1 MDNDSNKYKGC
12 LVGLAIGDCLG
23 APFEFKSP
31 ENLQVYFANHEL
43 DMIDFSMFNETFPA
57 GYYTDDTSMMICLAE
72 SLVEKGYDIKDQF
85 ARYQKWLLEGYAT
98 PYGKDSYGVGQQ
110 TFKSLRSPLLEL
122 EAMNGFNHKAGGN
135 GSLMRCAPIGLKYEN
150 YQEIIEKSLISSYAT
165 HNYFIAGWC
174 CAVLNL
180 AIRLILEG
188 NRKEIIPNKIIE
200 LCGDD
205 LPEEISEVLSHNFVL
220 MDKYHSKISGYS
232 VDTLRIAFWSWQ
244 TSENYEESIKKVILL
259 GHDTDTFAAVTGALT
274 GCYYGFDSIPTTWTQ
289 KLLNN
294 DHIIDLA
301 EKL

>member
-180 AIRLILEG
+180 AIRLISVSYTHLTLPT
-188 NRKEIIPNKIIE
+188 NR
-200 LCGDD
+200 
-205 LPEEISEVLSHNFVL
+205 EV
-220 MDKYHSKISGYS
+220 
-232 VDTLRIAFWSWQ
+232 
-244 TSENYEESIKKVILL
+244 
-259 GHDTDTFAAVTGALT
+259 
-274 GCYYGFDSIPTTWTQ
+274 
-289 KLLNN
+289 
-294 DHIIDLA
+294 
-301 EKL
+301 